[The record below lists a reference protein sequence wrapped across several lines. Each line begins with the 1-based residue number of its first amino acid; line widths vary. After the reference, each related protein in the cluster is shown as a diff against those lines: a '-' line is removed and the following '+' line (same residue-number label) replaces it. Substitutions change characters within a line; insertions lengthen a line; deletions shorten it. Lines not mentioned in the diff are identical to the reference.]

1 MTESDEHAYQ
11 RYLDGDEDG
20 LRVLL
25 ERHRVHLMLFL
36 MGYVHNREDAEE
48 LMLDAFAVA
57 ASGTARFSGRS
68 SFKTWLYGIGRN
80 LASRHLRRKR
90 LRWIALAHM
99 ADQGETEIP
108 EDLIVRSEQKGQLY
122 AALRTLPE
130 DYRNVLYLQEI
141 EGMTV
146 DEIAGVTG
154 KSKKQIYNLSFRGKG
169 ALKETLQRMGYTDAQ
184 Q

>member
-11 RYLDGDEDG
+11 RYLDGNQDG

-25 ERHRVHLMLFL
+25 ERHRVNLTLFL
-36 MGYVHNREDAEE
+36 MGYVHNMEDAEE

-80 LASRHLRRKR
+80 LASKHLRRKR
-90 LRWIALAHM
+90 LRWDTLVYM
-99 ADQGETEIP
+99 ADRGETEVP
-108 EDLIVRSEQKGQLY
+108 EDLIVRSEQNRRLY
-122 AALRTLPE
+122 DALRTLPE

-146 DEIAGVTG
+146 DEIARVTG
-154 KSKKQIYNLSFRGKG
+154 KSRKQIYNLSFRGKG

-184 Q
+184 K